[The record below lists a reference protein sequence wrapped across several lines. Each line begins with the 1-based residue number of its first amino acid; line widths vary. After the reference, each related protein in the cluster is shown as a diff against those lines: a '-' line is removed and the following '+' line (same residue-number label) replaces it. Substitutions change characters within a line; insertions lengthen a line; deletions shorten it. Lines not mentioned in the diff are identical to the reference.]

1 MGLFKKKTLLG
12 VTLINLNS
20 DYPWKME
27 EQSLKETGSDV
38 KTEDPDVAEAG
49 DPWDSEDL
57 TKPEEESRA
66 EETEAQAKVV
76 DEETEQVAGDE
87 NKDNLPEPEDDVEA
101 SVVDDAP
108 DTSDDFQKE
117 NEEEKPENQEE
128 ETKSVK
134 MEDDQRP
141 SDFQENLEVVSEDEQ
156 KLLQELQAEHEKL
169 SQLNHQLQNKLSE
182 YFLLESGTKH
192 NLLHGKVFT
201 KEDCLQKYPGIL
213 EKVKREMEHK
223 RQKQLEQHHVDEL
236 NRQNDEKLEQIE
248 REQSMLASTEREMLI
263 TFLEQAMGK
272 TEAQAEA
279 ERLLMAAQ
287 ECEDEYVSVRQE
299 NFKMNSKVLNLE
311 AGLHARERALDG
323 DMHKIDFEQ
332 LQIEN
337 ETYKDK
343 LEECKEDLIKLKK
356 MIPHNDQILM
366 HFKEKLRFNQGV
378 NQTKRARFDELEALV
393 LREHQTLTQIMQ
405 ARDVLR
411 FDNLHKR
418 QDCGLLGNPTLLRD
432 LEDTEDERE
441 TLERQVEMLKRI

>member
-1 MGLFKKKTLLG
+1 
-12 VTLINLNS
+12 
-20 DYPWKME
+20 ME
-27 EQSLKETGSDV
+27 EQSLQETGSDV
-38 KTEDPDVAEAG
+38 KSEDPDVAEAG
-49 DPWDSEDL
+49 DLRDSDDL
-57 TKPEEESRA
+57 TKPEDESRA
-66 EETEAQAKVV
+66 EETEAQAQTGVV
-76 DEETEQVAGDE
+76 DEETGQVAGEEDE
-87 NKDNLPEPEDDVEA
+87 DNLQNPEEDVEA
-101 SVVDDAP
+101 SVADDAP
-108 DTSDDFQKE
+108 GTENDFQNE
-117 NEEEKPENQEE
+117 NEEHEPEDQEE

-134 MEDDQRP
+134 EEDDQRP
-141 SDFQENLEVVSEDEQ
+141 CTADLQENLEVVSDDEQ
-156 KLLQELQAEHEKL
+156 KLLQELQTEHEKL
-169 SQLNHQLQNKLSE
+169 SQLNHQLQSKLSE
-182 YFLLESGTKH
+182 YFLLKSRTERH
-192 NLLHGKVFT
+192 FLHGEVFT
-201 KEDCLQKYPGIL
+201 KEECLQRYPVIL
-213 EKVKREMEHK
+213 EKVKKEMEHK
-223 RQKQLEQHHVDEL
+223 KQKQLEQPHVDGL
-236 NRQNDEKLEQIE
+236 HRQNDAKLEQIE
-248 REQSMLASTEREMLI
+248 REQSKLASTEREMLV

-279 ERLLMAAQ
+279 ERLLTAAR

-299 NFKMNSKVLNLE
+299 SFKMNSKVVKLE

-378 NQTKRARFDELEALV
+378 NQTKRARFDELDALV

-441 TLERQVEMLKRI
+441 ALERQVEMLKRS

>member
-1 MGLFKKKTLLG
+1 M
-12 VTLINLNS
+12 
-20 DYPWKME
+20 
-27 EQSLKETGSDV
+27 
-38 KTEDPDVAEAG
+38 
-49 DPWDSEDL
+49 
-57 TKPEEESRA
+57 
-66 EETEAQAKVV
+66 
-76 DEETEQVAGDE
+76 
-87 NKDNLPEPEDDVEA
+87 
-101 SVVDDAP
+101 
-108 DTSDDFQKE
+108 
-117 NEEEKPENQEE
+117 
-128 ETKSVK
+128 
-134 MEDDQRP
+134 
-141 SDFQENLEVVSEDEQ
+141 VSEDEQ

-356 MIPHNDQILM
+356 MIPHNDQVCL
-366 HFKEKLRFNQGV
+366 FSVCLFR
-378 NQTKRARFDELEALV
+378 
-393 LREHQTLTQIMQ
+393 
-405 ARDVLR
+405 
-411 FDNLHKR
+411 
-418 QDCGLLGNPTLLRD
+418 GLLVKLIFSLFIKNAIFFHLLITKFSKNINVFYFLFFFYSPISRSGFTK
-432 LEDTEDERE
+432 LFSQCSKILVFSCLPPFHGCVYKPVQLQSTRF
-441 TLERQVEMLKRI
+441 